1 MLRIITDSAA
11 DLTPEECEA
20 LGIVVVPLRIQFPE
34 GVVNSEDIAR
44 DEFYSRLEA
53 MWPQIPSTTLPSPGM
68 FTDYYRRIAKVDK
81 EILSIHISSG
91 LSNTLESA
99 TLGAK
104 EVQDADIHI
113 IDSLTLSGG
122 QRFQVLSA
130 TFAAR
135 AGKSMIQILDQLD
148 RIRKSTET
156 IYTLDTLS
164 YLAKGGR
171 IGRVQALAGT
181 LLKIKPIIHV
191 DRKDGKYSAV
201 GKERTLTRSLEA
213 IASHLEDEF
222 GETRLW
228 VSVMHGQ
235 AAEYADQLVQLLR
248 AKINI
253 AKLETLRI
261 SPVLGVHTGPKIVGA
276 SAVPIAL
283 TESLE

>member
-1 MLRIITDSAA
+1 MIRIVTDSAA
-11 DLTPEECEA
+11 DLTSQECEA

-34 GVVNSEDIAR
+34 GVVNSEDITR
-44 DEFYSRLEA
+44 DEFYNRLDA
-53 MWPQIPSTTLPSPGM
+53 MWPHIPSTSLPPPGM
-68 FTDYYRRIAKVDK
+68 FTDLYRKIAKQDK

-99 TLGAK
+99 SLGAR
-104 EVQDADIHI
+104 EVEDADILI
-113 IDSLTLSGG
+113 VDSMTLSGG

-130 TFAAR
+130 SFATR
-135 AGKSMIQILDQLD
+135 AGKGKDKILEQLE
-148 RIRKSTET
+148 RIRASTET

-171 IGRVQALAGT
+171 IGRVQALAGV

-191 DRKDGKYSAV
+191 DRTDGKYSTV
-201 GKERTLTRSLEA
+201 GKERTLARSLEA
-213 IASHLEDEF
+213 IASYLGKEF
-222 GETRLW
+222 GDTRLW

-235 AAEYADQLVQLLR
+235 AADYADQLAQLLK
-248 AKINI
+248 AKLNI

-276 SAVPIAL
+276 SVVPIAL
-283 TESLE
+283 MENQD